1 MQAAATQTWGPTYTA
16 HTRVIRLFPSLVDFA
31 FILPIFLLFR
41 FLSGTKRLLTDG
53 DTGWH
58 IRTGQWI
65 LQHGAVPRTDLFS
78 FTKPH
83 DAWFAWEWGW
93 DVIFAAIHQ
102 FWGLAG
108 VAFVNACLL
117 CCISALL
124 FHLIRRCCGNDLL
137 SLLFTLIAVCG
148 STIHWLARPH
158 LLSWIFV
165 LIVLHVF
172 VSAERGKVNLLWW
185 LPLLTAFWTN
195 LHGGF
200 FLAIVMVLTAALG
213 AAAGGFA
220 RQHTQ
225 AGSWSSAGAKAKPY
239 LLCAAGCAAAT
250 LINPYTWRLHQHVF
264 SYLRDARLLD
274 HISEFQS
281 VSFHHGGALFFEC
294 MLLVGIGSAWWCL
307 GRGKFTPALLIVLF
321 AHLALLYGRNI
332 PLFLLVASPWAAYT
346 VRGVLHRVKW
356 APGFERWAAA
366 VADISHD
373 LRAFERVGRLHLASA
388 LAVLLVAALFAAGR
402 PGFEA
407 QFDPKQFPIEAVPSL
422 TAVSKSRIFTY
433 DQWSDYMIY
442 RFFPDTKVFM
452 DGRSDFYGSDFVDT
466 YLAIVNGGYN
476 WESDLKR
483 FRVDT
488 VVLKP
493 DAPLATVLKQ
503 SPNWKLLFDNGT
515 AIVFTNS
522 PQATAGRAA
531 ASAPARLSPVSHDG
545 GNESEVLTKPRRGS
559 NSKFKNY
566 ERRSL

>member
-1 MQAAATQTWGPTYTA
+1 MQAAAAQTWEPTYTVN
-16 HTRVIRLFPSLVDFA
+16 TRWAIRLFPSLTDFA
-31 FILPIFLLFR
+31 FILPVFLLFK

-58 IRTGQWI
+58 IRTGEWI
-65 LQHGAVPRTDLFS
+65 LQHGAVPKTDLFS

-93 DVIFAAIHQ
+93 DVLFAIIHRY
-102 FWGLAG
+102 WGLAG

-124 FHLIRRCCGNDLL
+124 FHLIRRCCGNDIL

-165 LIVLHVF
+165 LLVLHVF
-172 VSAERGKVNLLWW
+172 VSAERGRVKLLWW
-185 LPLLTAFWTN
+185 LPFLTVLWTN

-200 FLAIVMVLTAALG
+200 FLAIVMVLTAAAG
-213 AAAGGFA
+213 AACSGFA
-220 RQHTQ
+220 LRH
-225 AGSWSSAGAKAKPY
+225 SWSSAYTKAKPY
-239 LLCAAGCAAAT
+239 LLCAAGCTLAT
-250 LINPYTWRLHQHVF
+250 FINPYGWRLHQHIF
-264 SYLRDARLLD
+264 LYLQDAKLLD

-281 VSFHHGGALFFEC
+281 VSFHHGGALFFEF
-294 MLLVGIGSAWWCL
+294 MLLLGVGSAWWCF

-332 PLFLLVASPWAAYT
+332 PLFLLAASPWVACTA
-346 VRGVLHRVKW
+346 RSVLNRVKW
-356 APGFERWAAA
+356 APRFGRVTTA
-366 VADISHD
+366 VADICQD
-373 LRAFERVGRLHLASA
+373 LRAFERIGRWHLAS
-388 LAVLLVAALFAAGR
+388 VLSILVVAALFTSGR

-422 TAVSKSRIFTY
+422 AAVSKSRIFTY

-442 RFFPDTKVFM
+442 RFYPDTKVFM
-452 DGRSDFYGSDFVDT
+452 DGRSDFYGSDFVDI
-466 YLAIVNGGYN
+466 YLGIVNAGYN

-483 FRVDT
+483 FAVDT

-503 SPNWKLLFDNGT
+503 SPRWKLLFDNGT
-515 AIVFTNS
+515 AIVFAACAE
-522 PQATAGRAA
+522 PAIGRQAPAG
-531 ASAPARLSPVSHDG
+531 PARLSPVSHDG

-559 NSKFKNY
+559 NSKFINY